1 MKKTIFLFML
11 FSTIL
16 INKLPAQEKM
26 PNHEQRIYSL
36 SLIWKEMHYSFAFP
50 ETLQQVN
57 IDSLYMTYLPKVEQA
72 KSNFEYFR
80 VLSSFMAHFNEA
92 HTRIY
97 TSHRPDDVPPLKTIN
112 FDKKIVIS
120 NISKSM
126 VDKIPL
132 GSEIIK
138 INQIP
143 VLEYI
148 RDSVYQYISAATP
161 HWKFDKSVSE
171 MFYGRPYSKVKIT
184 VITPKGKEKE
194 VEMIRNYNSNGLKEI
209 MADTIIV
216 PPINI
221 KIIHG
226 NIGYIQLTSFARQY
240 LDTINSIF
248 SRNIQQLKKCKGL
261 IIDLR
266 GNRGGTDQ
274 AWENIAYHLLSNSK
288 FQIDQ
293 GKWLCRKYIT
303 SYKMWGEHDSRL
315 KDYYLDKAMEEIK
328 HQPYTNNLND
338 SLKLHQPLI
347 VISGPFVGSSAE
359 DFLTLIKQTGRAV
372 VVGGP
377 SVGSMGEAMF
387 ITLPGDFGIL
397 ISAKKFVNSDGS
409 QPNKTGIL
417 PDIEVKRDY
426 NAYLKGRDNVLERA
440 IEELWKQVKK

>member
-1 MKKTIFLFML
+1 MRKIIFLFM
-11 FSTIL
+11 FISPIL
-16 INKLPAQEKM
+16 VNKLSAQENIPK
-26 PNHEQRIYSL
+26 HEDRIYSL

-57 IDSLYMTYLPKVEQA
+57 IDSLYMAYLPKVEQA
-72 KSNFEYFR
+72 KSNYEYFR
-80 VLSSFMAHFNEA
+80 VLSSFMTHFNEA

-112 FDKKIVIS
+112 FDKKILIS
-120 NISKSM
+120 NIAKSM
-126 VDKIPL
+126 VDKVPL

-171 MFYGRPYSKVKIT
+171 MFYGKPHSKVKIT

-194 VEMIRNYNSNGLKEI
+194 IEMIRNYNSNGLKEI
-209 MADTIIV
+209 MAGPTIV

-226 NIGYIQLTSFARQY
+226 NIGYIQLTSFAGQHI
-240 LDTINSIF
+240 DTIDSVFN
-248 SRNIQQLKKCKGL
+248 RNIGQLKKCKGL

-274 AWENIAYHLLSNSK
+274 AWENIAYHLFSK
-288 FQIDQ
+288 SQFQNQ
-293 GKWLCRKYIT
+293 GKWFCRKYIT
-303 SYKMWGEHDSRL
+303 SYKIWGEYDPRL
-315 KDYYLDKAMEEIK
+315 KDYYLDKAMEEII
-328 HQPYTNNLND
+328 HQPYINKLND

-347 VISGPFVGSSAE
+347 IISGQYVGSASE
-359 DFLTLIKQTGRAV
+359 DFLTLIKETGRAV
-372 VVGGP
+372 VVGEP
-377 SVGSMGEAMF
+377 SVGCMGEPMF
-387 ITLPGDFGIL
+387 ITLPGDYKVMIC
-397 ISAKKFVNSDGS
+397 AKKYENPDGT

-417 PDIEVKRDY
+417 PDIEVKKSY
-426 NAYLKGRDNVLERA
+426 SAYLKGRDNVLEQA
-440 IEELWKQVKK
+440 IEELGKQIKK

>member
-11 FSTIL
+11 ISQIL
-16 INKLPAQEKM
+16 VNKLPAQEKM
-26 PNHEQRIYSL
+26 PNHEERIYSL

-50 ETLQQVN
+50 ETLQKVN

-112 FDKKIVIS
+112 FDKKILIS
-120 NISKSM
+120 NIDKSM
-126 VDKIPL
+126 VDKVPL

-209 MADTIIV
+209 MAGPTIV

-221 KIIHG
+221 KIIDG
-226 NIGYIQLTSFARQY
+226 NIGYIQLTSFDRQY
-240 LDTINSIF
+240 LDTINSVF
-248 SRNIQQLKKCKGL
+248 NRNIRQLSNCKGL

-266 GNRGGTDQ
+266 GNRGGTDR
-274 AWENIAYHLLSNSK
+274 AWENIAYHLFSK
-288 FQIDQ
+288 SQFQNQ
-293 GKWLCRKYIT
+293 GKWFCRKYIT
-303 SYKMWGEHDSRL
+303 SYKMWGEYDPRF
-315 KDYYLDKAMEEIK
+315 KDYYLDKSMEEII
-328 HQPYTNNLND
+328 HQPYTNKLND

-347 VISGPFVGSSAE
+347 VISGQYVGSASE
-359 DFLTLIKQTGRAV
+359 DFLTLIKETGRAI
-372 VVGGP
+372 VVGEP
-377 SVGSMGEAMF
+377 SVGCMGEPIF
-387 ITLPGDFGIL
+387 ITLPGDFEVMIC
-397 ISAKKFVNSDGS
+397 AKKYVNPDGT

-440 IEELWKQVKK
+440 IEELWKQIKT